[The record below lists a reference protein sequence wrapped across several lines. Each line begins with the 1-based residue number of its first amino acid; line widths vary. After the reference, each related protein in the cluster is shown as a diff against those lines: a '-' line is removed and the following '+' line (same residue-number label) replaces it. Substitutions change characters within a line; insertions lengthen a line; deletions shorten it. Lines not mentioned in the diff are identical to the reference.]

1 MQPTKSYAQAQD
13 AEDPLSAFRD
23 QFHIP
28 TDEAGNE
35 IIYLVGHS
43 LGLQPKAV
51 RDHVEQVLEDW
62 KTLGVEGHFKGRH
75 PWLSYHEL
83 LTEPLARLVGA
94 KPIEVVAM
102 NTLTVN
108 LHLMMVSFYQP
119 TATRYKIVI
128 EDTAFPSDRYAVAS
142 QVAYHGYDP
151 NDGVIALRPRSG
163 EEAIRTEDIETLLEQ
178 EGASIALVL
187 LGGVNY
193 LTGQAFEMDRITKTG
208 HQQGCTVGFDLAH
221 AAGNLALQ
229 LHDWDVDFAV
239 WCSYKYLNGGPGCVG
254 GAFVHE
260 RHAHRTDLPRFAG
273 WWGHDKETR
282 FKMPPGFQPTPG
294 VEGWQL
300 SNPPILPLAALRASM
315 SLFDE
320 AGIEQLRAKSEQ
332 LTGYLAYLLEQHPS
346 DNMSVITPADPQQ
359 RGCQLSLRIKQNG
372 KMIYDRL
379 AQAGILCDW
388 REPDIIRVA
397 PVPLYNT
404 FTDIYHFAKIFTEAN
419 KNM

>member
-1 MQPTKSYAQAQD
+1 MTHTQAHAETQD
-13 AEDPLSAFRD
+13 AADPLAPLRH

-28 TDEAGNE
+28 KNEQGDE
-35 IIYLVGHS
+35 IVYLVGHS

-51 RDHVEQVLEDW
+51 QDYVVQELDDW
-62 KTLGVEGHFKGRH
+62 KTLGVEGHFKGHH
-75 PWLSYHEL
+75 PWMVYHEL
-83 LTEPLARLVGA
+83 LTDSLARVVGA
-94 KPIEVVAM
+94 KPVEVVAM

-119 TATRYKIVI
+119 DATRYKIVI

-142 QVAYHGYDP
+142 QIAYHGYDHD
-151 NDGVIALRPRSG
+151 DGVIALRPRAG
-163 EEAIRTEDIETLLEQ
+163 EEAIRTEDIEALLDQ

-193 LTGQAFEMDRITKTG
+193 LTGQAFEMDRITRAG
-208 HQQGCTVGFDLAH
+208 HRKGCTVGFDLAH

-229 LHDWDVDFAV
+229 LHDWDVDFGV

-273 WWGHDKETR
+273 WWGHDKDTR
-282 FKMPPGFQPTPG
+282 FKMPPGFLPTPG

-315 SLFDE
+315 ELFDE
-320 AGIEQLRAKSEQ
+320 AGIASLRAKSER
-332 LTGYLAYLLEQHPS
+332 LTGYLATLLEQHPS
-346 DNMSVITPADPQQ
+346 DNMSIITPDDPQQ

-372 KMIYDRL
+372 KPIYDRL
-379 AQAGILCDW
+379 VQAGILCDW

-404 FTDIYHFAKIFTEAN
+404 FTDIYRFAKIFTEAN
-419 KNM
+419 KST

>member
-1 MQPTKSYAQAQD
+1 MTHTRAYAETQD
-13 AEDPLSAFRD
+13 AEDPLASFRH

-28 TDEAGNE
+28 KNDQGDE
-35 IIYLVGHS
+35 IVYLVGHS

-51 RDHVEQVLEDW
+51 QDYVVQELDDW

-75 PWLSYHEL
+75 PWMVYHEL
-83 LTEPLARLVGA
+83 LTGSLARVVGA
-94 KPIEVVAM
+94 KPVEVVAM

-119 TATRYKIVI
+119 DATRYKIVI

-151 NDGVIALRPRSG
+151 HDGVIALRPREG
-163 EEAIRTEDIETLLEQ
+163 EEAIRTEDIEALLEQ

-193 LTGQAFEMDRITKTG
+193 LTGQAFEMDRITRAG
-208 HQQGCTVGFDLAH
+208 HRQGCSVGFDLAH

-229 LHDWDVDFAV
+229 LHDWDVDFGV

-273 WWGHDKETR
+273 WWGHDKDSR
-282 FKMPPGFQPTPG
+282 FKMPPGFLPTPG

-315 SLFDE
+315 ELFDE
-320 AGIEQLRAKSEQ
+320 AGIASLRAKSER
-332 LTGYLAYLLEQHPS
+332 LTGYLATLLEQHPS
-346 DNMSVITPADPQQ
+346 DNMSIITPDDPQQ

-372 KMIYDRL
+372 KPIYDRL
-379 AQAGILCDW
+379 VQAGILCDW

-404 FTDIYHFAKIFTEAN
+404 FTDIYRFAKIFTDAN
-419 KNM
+419 KST